1 MSGNSTVAVTLAQ
14 KKKRSFT
21 IAILG
26 DSMILDAYEKNNLVG
41 KIQALMPDYSFNMS
55 VHANNAVRIKNI
67 RERFQRALIRE
78 HVDGVIIMAGAYVP
92 PFLFISL
99 HTYIFIYFLTFFLI
113 CLFVCLFIYYFFFV

>member
-1 MSGNSTVAVTLAQ
+1 MADLTKIIFPSFYSFFADIFPTFLLPGNSTVTVTLAQ

-67 RERFQRALIRE
+67 RERFQRTLIRE
-78 HVDGVIIMAGAYVP
+78 HIDGVIIMAGAYVP
-92 PFLFISL
+92 PF
-99 HTYIFIYFLTFFLI
+99 
-113 CLFVCLFIYYFFFV
+113 

>member
-1 MSGNSTVAVTLAQ
+1 MADLTKIIFPSFYSFFPDIFPTYFLPGNSTVTVTLAQ

-67 RERFQRALIRE
+67 RERFQRTLIRE
-78 HVDGVIIMAGAYVP
+78 HIDGVIIMAGAYVP
-92 PFLFISL
+92 PF
-99 HTYIFIYFLTFFLI
+99 
-113 CLFVCLFIYYFFFV
+113 